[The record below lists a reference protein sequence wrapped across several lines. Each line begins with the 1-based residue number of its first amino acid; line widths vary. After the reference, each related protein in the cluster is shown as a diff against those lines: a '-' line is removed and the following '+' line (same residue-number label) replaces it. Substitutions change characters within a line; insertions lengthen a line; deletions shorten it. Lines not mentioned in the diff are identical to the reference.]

1 MKQHFVEF
9 KRPGTFL
16 VEISTFPIES
26 WDVAKAIGISK
37 TVVHAFAFQFVT
49 RERGENDLDSH
60 ETARSG
66 NYFLVGKIETL
77 EEIEARNDP
86 SDHILL
92 ANMRGNGWDSIITG
106 VNGYKWTQPFLPR
119 DVIVSR
125 EVQRVCQLE
134 RLPGRFAGIESKGG
148 AR

>member
-16 VEISTFPIES
+16 VEISTFHIES

-77 EEIEARNDP
+77 EEIEARN
-86 SDHILL
+86 
-92 ANMRGNGWDSIITG
+92 GNGWDSIITG

-125 EVQRVCQLE
+125 EVQRVCHT
-134 RLPGRFAGIESKGG
+134 RYR
-148 AR
+148 